1 LSRFRP
7 ERVAEQIHK
16 EVTRLLM
23 EQVKDP
29 RVVDVTLSEVKVSRD
44 ISYATLYY
52 TVTDEQTDHTEVAR
66 GLKSIEPFLRHEIGR
81 LIQLRQVP
89 ELRFKYD
96 SSVAYGRKID
106 ALLRHV
112 QNDLDDDETDR

>member
-29 RVVDVTLSEVKVSRD
+29 RVVDVSVSEVKVSRD

-52 TVTDEQTDHTEVAR
+52 TIADDQADLQEIAQ
-66 GLKSIEPFLRHEIGR
+66 GLRSIEPFLRHEVGR
-81 LIQLRQVP
+81 LMQLRQVP

-106 ALLRHV
+106 ALLRQV
-112 QNDLDDDETDR
+112 QTDLDDDETDR

>member
-1 LSRFRP
+1 MSRFRP

-29 RVVDVTLSEVKVSRD
+29 RVVDITVSEVKVSRD

-52 TVTDEQTDHTEVAR
+52 TTTDEQADRREIAQ

-81 LIQLRQVP
+81 IMQLRQVP

-106 ALLRHV
+106 ALLRQV
-112 QNDLDDDETDR
+112 QTDLGDDETDR

>member
-1 LSRFRP
+1 MSRFRP

-52 TVTDEQTDHTEVAR
+52 TVADEQTDHADVAR